1 MTSSSTPR
9 STRRFFRLR
18 SGVDGGRLDRAP
30 PGELQ
35 RSEEPVDSSG
45 SATYLGR
52 YISMVVPSPTPLRA
66 MTKPSFCSRMPYTVA
81 NPSPVPLP
89 TSLMV

>member
-1 MTSSSTPR
+1 
-9 STRRFFRLR
+9 
-18 SGVDGGRLDRAP
+18 
-30 PGELQ
+30 
-35 RSEEPVDSSG
+35 
-45 SATYLGR
+45 
-52 YISMVVPSPTPLRA
+52 MVVPSPTPLRA

>member
-18 SGVDGGRLDRAP
+18 SGVDGGRP